1 MKDKI
6 REICTFHDK
15 DGTSGYLLD
24 EQRFSKIFELLDN
37 QKKAILDKIEKS
49 KCDIPKKSK
58 FKNVID
64 EFHNLLLLVGRTNY
78 NKALEDIKSIINNL

>member
-6 REICTFHDK
+6 REICTFHGK

-37 QKKAILDKIEKS
+37 QKKAMLDELDEMVVSLNIAYE
-49 KCDIPKKSK
+49 DIIDLIKKS
-58 FKNVID
+58 
-64 EFHNLLLLVGRTNY
+64 
-78 NKALEDIKSIINNL
+78 

>member
-24 EQRFSKIFELLDN
+24 EQRFDKIFELLDEK
-37 QKKAILDKIEKS
+37 QEKS
-49 KCDIPKKSK
+49 LGLMRQWLNEERITDPQKMVTNEDLKIW
-58 FKNVID
+58 FK
-64 EFHNLLLLVGRTNY
+64 
-78 NKALEDIKSIINNL
+78 

>member
-24 EQRFSKIFELLDN
+24 EQRFAKTFELLDEK
-37 QKKAILDKIEKS
+37 QEKS
-49 KCDIPKKSK
+49 LGLMRQWLNEDRITDPQKMVTNEDLKIW
-58 FKNVID
+58 FK
-64 EFHNLLLLVGRTNY
+64 
-78 NKALEDIKSIINNL
+78 